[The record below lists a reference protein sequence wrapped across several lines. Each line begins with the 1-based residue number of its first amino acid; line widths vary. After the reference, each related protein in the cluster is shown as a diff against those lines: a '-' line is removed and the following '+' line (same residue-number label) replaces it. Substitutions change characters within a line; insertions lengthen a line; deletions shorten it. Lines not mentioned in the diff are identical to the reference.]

1 MSNKTIILSG
11 YTSNSGESFPAD
23 KYIEG
28 SNNILTELEHPIE
41 EADLRIIRHIQHA
54 IKQGNLRVIATSNNT
69 DGVVLLIHY
78 YKVFQSINEL
88 WIYYRT
94 GEKAR
99 YIPMHCLNSVIE
111 EAAASSLLVSHM
123 LTGCDITSKVGTKVF
138 AYTFVTLKFTRFRSS
153 FNYNQYSR
161 RSLSQTLKGPA
172 KKFEIAKVR
181 DNKKIPK
188 TNYEKVRSY
197 YPSSTRH
204 RVDVERLILIKE
216 KSKLI

>member
-1 MSNKTIILSG
+1 M
-11 YTSNSGESFPAD
+11 
-23 KYIEG
+23 
-28 SNNILTELEHPIE
+28 
-41 EADLRIIRHIQHA
+41 RIIRHIQHA
-54 IKQGNLRVIATSNNT
+54 IKQGNLRVISTSNDT
-69 DGVVLLIHY
+69 DAVVLLIHY